1 MRVVIDTNCLIA
13 SIPPRSSAYWLYQAF
28 QQQCFEWLISNE
40 ILLEYEEQ
48 IAAYYSPKTA
58 EIILKILSIA
68 PNVIYKEAFINWNL
82 IEQDPDDNKFVDLA
96 ISVNAHFLVSNDRHF
111 DVLKTVDFPTVKVV
125 SLEEFRQILQF

>member
-1 MRVVIDTNCLIA
+1 MIDTNCLIA

>member
-28 QQQCFEWLISNE
+28 QQQCFEWLTSNE

-111 DVLKTVDFPTVKVV
+111 DVLKTVDFPTLKVV